1 MKPRSERRGWGPPEP
16 CVMAVVSVSSV
27 TMEELLM
34 SRRNWLWVALLGLPV
49 AVAGGLAYA
58 NTSQALT
65 FTCPLTGEELPCSKC
80 CPLNGAAEQKKVK
93 GFTCPVTGEELP
105 CEKCCPLNGAK
116 AEVKTEE
123 PKLADGEY
131 VCPLTGENL
140 GCPRC
145 CPLNK
150 AKK

>member
-1 MKPRSERRGWGPPEP
+1 MFPVSTLEER
-16 CVMAVVSVSSV
+16 VMN
-27 TMEELLM
+27 
-34 SRRNWLWVALLGLPV
+34 RRTWLWVALLGLPV

-58 NTSQALT
+58 NNSQART
-65 FTCPLTGEELPCSKC
+65 YTCPLTGEVLPCEKC
-80 CPLNGAAEQKKVK
+80 CPLNGATEPTKKAE

-116 AEVKTEE
+116 AEVKTEAKKDE
-123 PKLADGEY
+123 AQPY
-131 VCPLTGENL
+131 ICPITGEEL
-140 GCPRC
+140 GCPNC